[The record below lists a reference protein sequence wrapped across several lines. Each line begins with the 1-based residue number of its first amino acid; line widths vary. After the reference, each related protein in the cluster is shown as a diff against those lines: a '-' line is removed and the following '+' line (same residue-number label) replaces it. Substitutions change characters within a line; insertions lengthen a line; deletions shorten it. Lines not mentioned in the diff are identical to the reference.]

1 LIRGDR
7 LTVQRTSIEEL
18 PPELIEP
25 LKTANEIVV
34 SYLSAMNFII
44 QDTRRDPAYLDN
56 HLLSY
61 LAQDFLQS
69 AISIV
74 TLSMEGLI
82 SVAKRELRF
91 IIETSIKLCFVQQ
104 KDYAS
109 TIQKKLDRFDKE
121 LSSQRISIK
130 QNLDLSMLP
139 DSLKEP
145 FEEEVGRVYG
155 LTSNYVHLTP
165 VQIQERI
172 AAVDAGRTAGRESAA
187 DVEALNALLSRGLAI
202 SLTLLFHSVPS
213 YVAGDW
219 MVEND
224 GSTIAWHFAGS
235 RFLAGIDG
243 HFDYKAERQDR
254 LVEIQEMRRRS
265 IRF

>member
-1 LIRGDR
+1 MK
-7 LTVQRTSIEEL
+7 TTKIEDL
-18 PPELIEP
+18 PADLVSP
-25 LKTANEIVV
+25 LKTTNDIIL
-34 SYLSAMNFII
+34 SYLGALNFII
-44 QDTRRDPAYLDN
+44 QDTRRDPAYFDN

-109 TIQKKLDRFDKE
+109 TIQAKLERFDKE

-130 QNLDLSMLP
+130 QNLEFSMLP
-139 DSLKEP
+139 DDLKEP
-145 FEEEVGRVYG
+145 FGEEVGRVYG

-165 VQIQERI
+165 LQIQERI
-172 AAVDAGRTAGRESAA
+172 AAVNAGRTAGKESGA

-202 SLTLLFHSVPS
+202 SLTLLFHSVPH
-213 YVAGDW
+213 YIAGDW
-219 MVEND
+219 MVEDD
-224 GSTIAWHFAGS
+224 GSTVAWYFAGS
-235 RFLAGIDG
+235 RFLAGIDSY
-243 HFDYKAERQDR
+243 FDYKVERQQS
-254 LVEIQEMRRRS
+254 LAQIQNTRRRAVS
-265 IRF
+265 F

>member
-1 LIRGDR
+1 MQKTR
-7 LTVQRTSIEEL
+7 IEDL
-18 PPELIEP
+18 PPDLASP
-25 LKTANEIVV
+25 LKETNDIVL
-34 SYLSAMNFII
+34 SYLGALNFII

-74 TLSMEGLI
+74 TLSMEGLT
-82 SVAKRELRF
+82 SVVKRELRF

-104 KDYAS
+104 KAYSS
-109 TIQKKLDRFDKE
+109 TIQEKLDRFDKE

-130 QNLDLSMLP
+130 QNLELSMLP
-139 DSLKEP
+139 DELKEP
-145 FEEEVGRVYG
+145 FGEEVGRIYG
-155 LTSNYVHLTP
+155 LTSSYVHLTP

-172 AAVDAGRTAGRESAA
+172 AAVNAGWTAGKERAA
-187 DVEALNALLSRGLAI
+187 DVEALNALLSQGLAI

-219 MVEND
+219 MVEDD
-224 GSTIAWHFAGS
+224 GSTVAWYFAKS

-243 HFDYKAERQDR
+243 YFDYKAERQQK
-254 LVEIQEMRRRS
+254 LTEIQDVRRQVVG
-265 IRF
+265 F

>member
-1 LIRGDR
+1 MQKTR
-7 LTVQRTSIEEL
+7 IEDL
-18 PPELIEP
+18 PPELVAP
-25 LKTANEIVV
+25 LKTTNAIVLA
-34 SYLSAMNFII
+34 YLAALDFII
-44 QDTRRDPAYLDN
+44 RDTRRDPTYLEN

-74 TLSMEGLI
+74 TLSMEGLT

-91 IIETSIKLCFVQQ
+91 VIEASIKLCLVQQ

-109 TIQKKLDRFDKE
+109 SIQNKLDRFDKE

-139 DSLKEP
+139 
-145 FEEEVGRVYG
+145 EELRESFGDEVGRVYG
-155 LTSNYVHLTP
+155 LTSSYVHLTP
-165 VQIQERI
+165 QQIQERI
-172 AAVDAGRTAGRESAA
+172 AAVDAGRTAGKEDAA
-187 DVEALNALLSRGLAI
+187 DIEALNLLVSRGLAI

-219 MVEND
+219 MVEDN
-224 GSTIAWHFAGS
+224 GSTVAWYFTGS
-235 RFLAGIDG
+235 RFLAGVDRY
-243 HFDYKAERQDR
+243 FDYKHERQDR
-254 LVEIQEMRRRS
+254 LAEIQEVRREA

>member
-1 LIRGDR
+1 MK
-7 LTVQRTSIEEL
+7 TTKIEDL
-18 PPELIEP
+18 PADLASP
-25 LKTANEIVV
+25 LKATNGIIL
-34 SYLSAMNFII
+34 SYLGALNFIV
-44 QDTRRDPAYLDN
+44 QDTRRDPAYFDN

-91 IIETSIKLCFVQQ
+91 IVETSIKLCFVQQ
-104 KDYAS
+104 RDYAS
-109 TIQKKLDRFDKE
+109 AIQAKLERFDKE

-130 QNLDLSMLP
+130 QNLDFSMLP
-139 DSLKEP
+139 DDLKEP
-145 FEEEVGRVYG
+145 FGEEVGRIYG

-165 VQIQERI
+165 YQIQERMT
-172 AAVDAGRTAGRESAA
+172 AVNAGRTAGKESGA

-202 SLTLLFHSVPS
+202 SLTLLFHSVPQ

-219 MVEND
+219 MVEDD
-224 GSTIAWHFAGS
+224 GSTVAWYFAGS
-235 RFLAGIDG
+235 RFLAAIDSY
-243 HFDYKAERQDR
+243 FDYKAERQQN
-254 LVEIQEMRRRS
+254 LAQIQNTRRRTVS
-265 IRF
+265 F